1 MVHCP
6 VAGQPVGYCRG
17 GIGSTLSTYKPDDEE
32 MKMGTDFLS
41 YGPLSLGRC
50 HVGPWAHVAHMSATH
65 DSVPCGRQTL
75 PMKKV
80 FNMIASQPGWISKKG
95 LHVMMEG
102 ITST

>member
-1 MVHCP
+1 
-6 VAGQPVGYCRG
+6 
-17 GIGSTLSTYKPDDEE
+17 
-32 MKMGTDFLS
+32 
-41 YGPLSLGRC
+41 
-50 HVGPWAHVAHMSATH
+50 MSATH

-102 ITST
+102 ITGT